1 MPAAPL
7 TTVLLLDLL
16 RRWGTKAAGVL
27 LAEET
32 RQAALPPDVEH
43 PSRWH
48 VLEQADAKRLR
59 NIVELLAI
67 DSDER
72 DTMLRATLRLAAE
85 PWRNF
90 GPLSA
95 FDVVAQTVRFMASEG
110 ALTQ

>member
-16 RRWGTKAAGVL
+16 RRWGAKAAGVL

-32 RQAALPPDVEH
+32 RQATLLPDVER
-43 PSRWH
+43 PACWH
-48 VLEQADAKRLR
+48 VLAQADAQRLR
-59 NIVELLAI
+59 NVVALLAI
-67 DSDER
+67 DPGER

-95 FDVVAQTVRFMASEG
+95 FDVVAQTARFMA
-110 ALTQ
+110 ART